1 MMVRTK
7 MLRWLIF
14 GLAVSLLILMLP
26 GTILPHDGDK
36 GTLVTTGGYQVSLVF
51 PEPVKVGRNPVNL
64 KILDETGLPVSGAR
78 VEISNKPVKI
88 MQDPQVSMASGAHT
102 HMMGGMHGMNHA
114 MHNMQ
119 DMPGMN
125 AAPTVARSRGLNR
138 MPGDYFEVITFS
150 APGQWTLNT
159 HSSINGQT
167 FDANFP
173 VNVAA
178 SHSASLTILAV
189 FAGLNVLIIWAASV
203 SKRKPVIAG
212 PIGKLI

>member
-1 MMVRTK
+1 MMVRSK
-7 MLRWLIF
+7 MLKWLIF
-14 GLAVSLLILMLP
+14 GLVISLLILMLT
-26 GTILPHDGDK
+26 GKILSHDGDK
-36 GTLVTTGGYQVSLVF
+36 GTMVTTGGYQVSLVF
-51 PEPVKVGRNPVNL
+51 PEAVKLGRNPVNL
-64 KILDETGLPVSGAR
+64 KILDATGLPVSGAR
-78 VEISNKPVKI
+78 VEISSKPVKI
-88 MQDPQVSMASGAHT
+88 SQQNQASGAHT

-150 APGQWTLNT
+150 APGQWTVNT

-173 VNVAA
+173 VNVAE
-178 SHSASLTILAV
+178 SHTASLAILAG
-189 FAGLNVLIIWAASV
+189 FAGLNALIIWAASAV
-203 SKRKPVIAG
+203 KRKTVLPEPA
-212 PIGKLI
+212 GKLI

>member
-1 MMVRTK
+1 MLQTK
-7 MLRWLIF
+7 MLRWLTF
-14 GLAVSLLILMLP
+14 GLAIALLILMLP
-26 GTILPHDGDK
+26 STILKHDGDK

-51 PEPVKVGRNPVNL
+51 PEAVKVGRNPVNL
-64 KILDETGLPVSGAR
+64 KILDATGLPVSGAR
-78 VEISNKPVKI
+78 VEISSKPVKI
-88 MQDPQVSMASGAHT
+88 SQAHQASGAHT

-150 APGQWTLNT
+150 APGLWALNT

-178 SHSASLTILAV
+178 SHTASLSILAG
-189 FAGLNVLIIWAASV
+189 FAGLNALIIWAASAA
-203 SKRKPVIAG
+203 KRRSVIAE
-212 PIGKLI
+212 PAGKLI